1 MVGEGGRVTHP
12 HPDKRH
18 VMTVYRRHILG
29 SKRKWGTARGLIH
42 YRALLAEYLACKRAV
57 LEAETKP

>member
-1 MVGEGGRVTHP
+1 MHP

-29 SKRKWGTARGLIH
+29 SKRKWRTARGLIH
-42 YRALLAEYLACKRAV
+42 YRAIVQEYLACKRFV
-57 LEAETKP
+57 IDTEGK